1 MAECD
6 SVVDDD
12 DTWADDM
19 LGRALALNA
28 YAEHRVT
35 TVATSQFAGNS
46 SRVTKAFAGAGGLV
60 MVDQLGITPAERR
73 ASIRKDPEPFL
84 RLVEMGY
91 GEKAIFLL
99 LGFGRRAHF
108 LQWLSYI
115 GILEL
120 YEEAVRDSAYEYEA
134 RAEEALEQCDAL
146 SDKMADLR
154 ENITDENAHV
164 TQIAGTLL
172 GKEYDMRFKIAKE
185 RTAIALEKA
194 TRLNVGAFGAA
205 RAQASGA
212 AVDRKV
218 NININLGSGVQGLSV
233 DTSRVVDSTVDTSTT
248 TVVSSL
254 GINLSNTE
262 NKT

>member
-1 MAECD
+1 MAESD
-6 SVVDDD
+6 SVEDDD
-12 DTWADDM
+12 DWADEM
-19 LGRALALNA
+19 LSKALQLNA

-46 SRVTKAFAGAGGLV
+46 SRVTKAFASAGGLV

-73 ASIRKDPEPFL
+73 AAIRKDPEPFL
-84 RLVEMGY
+84 RLVEQGY

-115 GILEL
+115 GLMER

-134 RAEEALEQCDAL
+134 RAEEALDQCAAL
-146 SDKMADLR
+146 SDKMAELR
-154 ENITDENAHV
+154 ENITDENAYV
-164 TQIAGTLL
+164 IQIAGALL
-172 GKEYDMRFKIAKE
+172 GKEHDMRYKIAKD
-185 RTAIALEKA
+185 RTAIAMAKA
-194 TRLNVGAFGAA
+194 ARLNNGAFGAS
-205 RAQASGA
+205 RAHASGGA
-212 AVDRKV
+212 QERRVD
-218 NININLGSGVQGLSV
+218 ININLGSGVQGLSV
-233 DTSRVVDSTVDTSTT
+233 DTTRVIDSTVDTSTT